1 MQRKFQPLFHNC
13 VNNFKNIG
21 STTSSNIFFFIF
33 GQKKQLMISTFY
45 ENWEDEMSRVY
56 NYTYVWQVRESLP
69 LNLSRHRLGLAIS
82 PCIPGQYRFVFGCL
96 WCCATWAAAA
106 AAWCKSSNLK
116 YGFTA
121 LFPPP
126 PPPLDGGEAEVEW
139 LFVVE
144 AILFVFVEAVA
155 VSEVK
160 ARAAAA
166 DRRFRIVSMPC
177 GLQCP

>member
-1 MQRKFQPLFHNC
+1 MQRKFQPLFYNC
-13 VNNFKNIG
+13 VNNFKNID
-21 STTSSNIFFFIF
+21 STTSWNIFFFIF

-45 ENWEDEMSRVY
+45 ENWEDEMSK
-56 NYTYVWQVRESLP
+56 YTLYICMTRERERESLP

-126 PPPLDGGEAEVEW
+126 PLDGGEAEVEW
-139 LFVVE
+139 FVVE

>member
-1 MQRKFQPLFHNC
+1 MQNC
-13 VNNFKNIG
+13 LNNYKKKVH
-21 STTSSNIFFFIF
+21 NIFKFV
-33 GQKKQLMISTFY
+33 QKAADDLNLNLW
-45 ENWEDEMSRVY
+45 NWR
-56 NYTYVWQVRESLP
+56 NQNESLP

-121 LFPPP
+121 LFTP
-126 PPPLDGGEAEVEW
+126 PPPLEGGEAEVEW
-139 LFVVE
+139 FVVE